1 MKRTQQQ
8 PELVAKKSNNFLL
21 AGNVNAAV
29 ILPSETES
37 AVTLSTSKHTIDF
50 SKKKTEVASKYNVLF
65 FTFYYF

>member
-1 MKRTQQQ
+1 M
-8 PELVAKKSNNFLL
+8 

-29 ILPSETES
+29 IVPSETES